1 LANTLLVIKM
11 REELRGA
18 ARLIRRIS
26 LNLEQSQKVLALVLG
41 KAGCP
46 TCYSGLNIAFE
57 SAVNPA
63 PTVMT
68 VEKGGQSVSIAG

>member
-1 LANTLLVIKM
+1 MEAEMKNITV
-11 REELRGA
+11 RVHEH
-18 ARLIRRIS
+18 